1 MAEAIEY
8 VNRLADTIGA
18 RPAGTEEEQQASF
31 FIEEVLRDQAGLP
44 TETEEF
50 NCNLNFELPRAI
62 CCIATAVL
70 GILSLFLPLMVVP
83 SVIICLVTA
92 VLFITDAFG
101 RSAFTKIGNSGISQ
115 NVLARYTPPADPS
128 TRGRKRKVILMAHY
142 DSGKVRAETKGALL
156 NALPVLY
163 ILEVV
168 GMALVPFALLIRFAT
183 SATAGLLMFLNI
195 LTVVGVV
202 FVLVPVIGFI
212 MHQTAQY
219 NKGANV
225 NASGIAVLLEC
236 AQRVQEEPEDIA
248 EDIVMHG
255 EEELRQRGLVPEGA
269 DLVYEETPASDGGDV
284 EQVRLDTVGIDP
296 VTGERVV
303 HTDTVVADGPAVT
316 EMGAVDVV
324 SGTGAMAGAPEMA
337 ATVSTAGDAMGASV
351 VDQRAA
357 YSAAVSGAIQAPE
370 PEPEEDP
377 NVPEWYRTAMRRANK
392 HEETTAAPVQ
402 RSRFADALD
411 NANAVS
417 AHAIEHEEAQSEAER
432 RLAQMRASI
441 MGEAGAPGVATAH
454 AASGHHH
461 AGVDG
466 YLSSMTD
473 TASYE
478 VASMGERA
486 NMTAVPASS
495 PDPSA
500 VGATAVGAA
509 SAVQVGAVAD
519 VDAAVVAEAA
529 REAAAVAAAAA
540 SKADKTISFIP
551 VEVDTDAMRA
561 ENDALKQASTS
572 AVGDAAVASEAAT
585 GHARKKRTISL
596 PSLTGAIEGVN
607 ARLQDAPLSDQEEL
621 SAEDKNARRHA
632 RQEALAASLP
642 MTDSQEL
649 PERNQAS
656 VLDGQ
661 AQTTDAAQ
669 SGHASDDSESV
680 VAADRTQAINTAGAF
695 VSASATSTFEPVGE
709 ELIADM
715 DAEDVYIEDADDS
728 DYASEFTASGA
739 PAGAGYVE
747 MPKSRASRMFGRFRR
762 KKHEEDLSMSEA
774 YGLDDSWDA
783 RSAGAAR
790 GGWESF
796 RSSDDRTDAFDE
808 EDDWNGGAFSKVRAK
823 VSRGGRGQE
832 ASDDAY
838 ADEAYEG
845 TTPAGRGRGHAERSS
860 EDVAARRARRLQNP
874 FGDLPLTPSAQL
886 DERELI
892 QQFKNGAVSCEVWFL
907 AVGAELANNAGIR
920 AFMNAHADE
929 LRGAIVIDLD
939 GLGAGHLSLIE
950 EDGIFQVKKP
960 AARLKRYVNKASS
973 ALGMKLGH
981 GKMRWRNSGAWFT
994 AQAGL
999 QTLHL
1004 AGMAAGKP
1012 AFAAQADDVIDNISE
1027 EALRENTAFVME
1039 ILRQI

>member
-8 VNRLADTIGA
+8 VTRLADSIGA

-31 FIEEVLRDQAGLP
+31 FIEEVLRDEAALP

-50 NCNLNFELPRAI
+50 NCNLNFELPRTI
-62 CCIATAVL
+62 CSIATVVL

-83 SVIICLVTA
+83 SVIICLITA

-101 RSAFTKIGNSGISQ
+101 RSPFSKIGNSGISQ
-115 NVLARYTPPADPS
+115 NILARYTPPADPS

-142 DSGKVRAETKGALL
+142 DSGKVRAEAKGALL
-156 NALPVLY
+156 GALPILY
-163 ILEVV
+163 ILEIV
-168 GMALVPFALLIRFAT
+168 GMALVPLALLIRFAT
-183 SATAGLLMFLNI
+183 SATAGLLMFLNV

-202 FVLVPVIGFI
+202 FALVPIIGFI
-212 MHQTAQY
+212 LHQTAQY

-236 AQRVQEEPEDIA
+236 ARRVQEEPDELA
-248 EDIVMHG
+248 EDLVMHG
-255 EEELRQRGLVPEGA
+255 EEELRECGLIPEGA
-269 DLVYEETPASDGGDV
+269 DLVYEEAEAPDGHAVD
-284 EQVRLDTVGIDP
+284 QVRLEALGADPAHSEQVASAVGVQAADGD
-296 VTGERVV
+296 VA
-303 HTDTVVADGPAVT
+303 HADVVAAAAAIP
-316 EMGAVDVV
+316 
-324 SGTGAMAGAPEMA
+324 MA
-337 ATVSTAGDAMGASV
+337 AGGADAASLGAEGVGAAASMGGAAAGVV

-357 YSAAVSGAIQAPE
+357 YSAAVSGTIPAPE

-392 HEETTAAPVQ
+392 QEEPPSPVQ

-454 AASGHHH
+454 AASAASHHH

-466 YLSSMTD
+466 YLSSMTEATSYD
-473 TASYE
+473 VAAMADAGPAAS
-478 VASMGERA
+478 
-486 NMTAVPASS
+486 PAS
-495 PDPSA
+495 PEMPA
-500 VGATAVGAA
+500 
-509 SAVQVGAVAD
+509 VGAVAD
-519 VDAAVVAEAA
+519 VDAAAMAEAA

-540 SKADKTISFIP
+540 EKADKTISFIP
-551 VEVDTDAMRA
+551 VEVDTEAMRA
-561 ENDALKQASTS
+561 ESDALKQGGA
-572 AVGDAAVASEAAT
+572 AAVSADADAVSADIPGST
-585 GHARKKRTISL
+585 HQRKKRTISL

-621 SAEDKNARRHA
+621 SAEDRDARRHA
-632 RQEALAASLP
+632 RQEALASSLP

-649 PERNQAS
+649 PERASAIARVVQEVEEDVAPSRSPQA
-656 VLDGQ
+656 D
-661 AQTTDAAQ
+661 DAN
-669 SGHASDDSESV
+669 
-680 VAADRTQAINTAGAF
+680 ADKTQAINAAGAF
-695 VSASATSTFEPVGE
+695 VSPSATSTFEPVGE

-715 DAEDVYIEDADDS
+715 DEEDVYIEDADDS

-762 KKHEEDLSMSEA
+762 KKQEEDLSISEA
-774 YGLDDSWDA
+774 YGLDDAWDA

-796 RSSDDRTDAFDE
+796 RSRDASDGFEDE
-808 EDDWNGGAFSKVRAK
+808 EWNGGAFSKVRAK
-823 VSRGGRGQE
+823 VGRVGRGAEPDEGLSDEMYGDAEAGNRGGRG
-832 ASDDAY
+832 
-838 ADEAYEG
+838 
-845 TTPAGRGRGHAERSS
+845 RGERSA
-860 EDVAARRARRLQNP
+860 EDAAARRARRLQNP

-892 QQFKNGAVSCEVWFL
+892 QQFKNGSVSCEVWFL

-920 AFMNAHADE
+920 SFMNAHADE
-929 LRGAIVIDLD
+929 LRGSIVIDLD
-939 GLGAGHLSLIE
+939 GLGTGQLSLIE

-960 AARLKRYVNKASS
+960 SARLKRYVNKASS

-981 GKMRWRNSGAWFT
+981 GKMRWRNSGAWCT
-994 AQAGL
+994 ASGGL

-1004 AGMAAGKP
+1004 AGMAGGKP
-1012 AFAAQADDVIDNISE
+1012 AFAAQADDVVDNISE
-1027 EALRENTAFVME
+1027 EALRENAAFVME